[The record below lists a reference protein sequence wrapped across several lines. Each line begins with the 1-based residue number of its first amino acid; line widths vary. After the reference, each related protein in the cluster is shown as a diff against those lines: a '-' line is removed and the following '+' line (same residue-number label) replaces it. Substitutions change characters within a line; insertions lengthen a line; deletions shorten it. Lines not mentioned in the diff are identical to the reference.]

1 MDLFRTFIL
10 RRLRQEKLR
19 ALATVLG
26 VALGIAVVLAVRM
39 ANQSSVRSF
48 ETALEVVAG
57 KTSLEIVGSGQ
68 GLREERL
75 LELDWLERFGQISP
89 VIEGEARASFP
100 SGERE
105 WLRILGFCPVSA

>member
-10 RRLRQEKLR
+10 RRLREEKLR
-19 ALATVLG
+19 SLATVLG

-48 ETALEVVAG
+48 ETALEMVAG
-57 KTSLEIVGSGQ
+57 KTSLEVVGPGH
-68 GLREERL
+68 GLKEERL

-89 VIEGEARASFP
+89 VIEGEARIAFP
-100 SGERE
+100 SGT
-105 WLRILGFCPVSA
+105 GSG